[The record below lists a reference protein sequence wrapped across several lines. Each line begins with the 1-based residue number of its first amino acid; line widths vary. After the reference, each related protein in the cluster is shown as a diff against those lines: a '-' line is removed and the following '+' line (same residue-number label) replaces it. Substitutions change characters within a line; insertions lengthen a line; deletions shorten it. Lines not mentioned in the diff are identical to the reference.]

1 MTKRLL
7 FLVAVLA
14 AALSAQPINTA
25 PSCQQT
31 VVGSA
36 AVPTPCACPSAPG
49 TMPLAQLGT
58 QCYRAST
65 ATAYV
70 CYGTVTGNRCA
81 VPGDWAAA
89 TGAGGGT
96 VTSVACNSS
105 FAVSWLTCSFGG
117 SGSVT
122 PVLQLT
128 PTSALTQNQV
138 LATPNGSAGAV
149 GLRALVAADIPA
161 LSYGNVSNSGTP
173 LIHQGAI
180 FTDATHIKGLSTY
193 TIDDSGNLLA
203 TSAALGGATIGSDAL
218 GVTGTT
224 THNGAVTFN
233 ASPIIISGNIS
244 AAAWATNGLRIKGVP
259 GTLTDTSTAESGT
272 VATGYTDVLGGNS
285 IAATNTGVTYT
296 NYISEYVKAP
306 VAGTHVTI
314 TNPYAIGADSLIV
327 GTSNAFTVSAAG
339 AVNALS
345 TVTAAGEIVTGTAAT
360 DTATLGSEVTTSG
373 TCSGT
378 GWTGTYPNYV
388 APATT
393 AALTCTGFTNN
404 AYYQTVTGIT
414 NNAGVTGMTYGS
426 GLSCTGTGTY
436 PLTVTGGGGSG
447 ATGTITVT
455 SGAVTAAIAVL
466 TAGTAFTST
475 PTTGTLGTPTG
486 SASCSGTL
494 AMTSTIGGG
503 TITVAIGSAGAAQQS
518 GTSTNA
524 ASSTFIWGPKA
535 NGTSLTYTPTAA
547 FVGTINISAK
557 AITPIST
564 FALTLKDST
573 GAASSVCT
581 QTLASLFNL
590 FCGGGGTYTTTG
602 NSNTA
607 SCYGA
612 LFSNTTGASNTASG
626 YLALYFN
633 TAGSYNTASGYGAL
647 YNCGTSGATCASNV
661 ALGFYAGRYAGTG
674 TTALTNISTSIL
686 IGYGAAAANATGDSN
701 EILICGTGSVAAN
714 GTNTAAL
721 GCPAT
726 TDVYAGSAGAALT
739 HTAGIANG
747 GTVYSVA
754 GTPLPTCNSTNLLKR
769 LPASDITTLGAA
781 YVGSGTFTAWVEC
794 TYNSTGAVY
803 AWYAM

>member
-138 LATPNGSAGAV
+138 LATPDGSAGAV

-203 TSAALGGATIGSDAL
+203 TSAAL
-218 GVTGTT
+218 
-224 THNGAVTFN
+224 
-233 ASPIIISGNIS
+233 
-244 AAAWATNGLRIKGVP
+244 
-259 GTLTDTSTAESGT
+259 
-272 VATGYTDVLGGNS
+272 
-285 IAATNTGVTYT
+285 
-296 NYISEYVKAP
+296 
-306 VAGTHVTI
+306 
-314 TNPYAIGADSLIV
+314 
-327 GTSNAFTVSAAG
+327 
-339 AVNALS
+339 
-345 TVTAAGEIVTGTAAT
+345 TGTAAT

-607 SCYGA
+607 SGYLALYSNTTGIYNTASGYGALFSNTTGSSNTASGYQALFSNTTGSYNTASGYGALYSNTTGSSNTASGYQALYSNTTGIYNTASGYGA

-626 YLALYFN
+626 LN
-633 TAGSYNTASGYGAL
+633 TL
-647 YNCGTSGATCASNV
+647 YNCGTSGAACTSNV
-661 ALGFYAGRYAGTG
+661 ALGYNAGRNAGTG
-674 TTALTNISTSIL
+674 TTTLTSISTSIL
-686 IGYGAAAANATGDSN
+686 IGQGAAAANATGDSN

-714 GTNTAAL
+714 GTNTATL

-754 GTPLPTCNSTNLLKR
+754 GTPLPACNSTNLLKR

>member
-1 MTKRLL
+1 
-7 FLVAVLA
+7 
-14 AALSAQPINTA
+14 LSY
-25 PSCQQT
+25 
-31 VVGSA
+31 
-36 AVPTPCACPSAPG
+36 
-49 TMPLAQLGT
+49 L
-58 QCYRAST
+58 
-65 ATAYV
+65 
-70 CYGTVTGNRCA
+70 
-81 VPGDWAAA
+81 
-89 TGAGGGT
+89 
-96 VTSVACNSS
+96 
-105 FAVSWLTCSFGG
+105 
-117 SGSVT
+117 
-122 PVLQLT
+122 
-128 PTSALTQNQV
+128 ALT
-138 LATPNGSAGAV
+138 G
-149 GLRALVAADIPA
+149 
-161 LSYGNVSNSGTP
+161 
-173 LIHQGAI
+173 
-180 FTDATHIKGLSTY
+180 
-193 TIDDSGNLLA
+193 
-203 TSAALGGATIGSDAL
+203 
-218 GVTGTT
+218 
-224 THNGAVTFN
+224 
-233 ASPIIISGNIS
+233 
-244 AAAWATNGLRIKGVP
+244 
-259 GTLTDTSTAESGT
+259 GTLTGNL
-272 VATGYTDVLGGNS
+272 TD
-285 IAATNTGVTYT
+285 
-296 NYISEYVKAP
+296 
-306 VAGTHVTI
+306 
-314 TNPYAIGADSLIV
+314 
-327 GTSNAFTVSAAG
+327 
-339 AVNALS
+339 
-345 TVTAAGEIVTGTAAT
+345 AGEIVTGTAAT
-360 DTATLGSEVTTSG
+360 DTAALGSELTTSG

-607 SCYGA
+607 SGYLALYSNTTGIYNTASGYQA
-612 LFSNTTGASNTASG
+612 LFSNTTGIYNTASGYQALYSNTTGASNTASG
-626 YLALYFN
+626 LN
-633 TAGSYNTASGYGAL
+633 TL
-647 YNCGTSGATCASNV
+647 YNCGTSGAACTSNV
-661 ALGFYAGRYAGTG
+661 ALGYNAGRNAGTG
-674 TTALTNISTSIL
+674 TTTLTSISTSIL
-686 IGYGAAAANATGDSN
+686 IGQGAAAANATGDSN

-714 GTNTAAL
+714 GTNTATL

-754 GTPLPTCNSTNLLKR
+754 GTPLPACNSTNLLKR

>member
-138 LATPNGSAGAV
+138 LATPDGSAGAV

-203 TSAALGGATIGSDAL
+203 TSAAL
-218 GVTGTT
+218 
-224 THNGAVTFN
+224 
-233 ASPIIISGNIS
+233 
-244 AAAWATNGLRIKGVP
+244 
-259 GTLTDTSTAESGT
+259 
-272 VATGYTDVLGGNS
+272 
-285 IAATNTGVTYT
+285 
-296 NYISEYVKAP
+296 
-306 VAGTHVTI
+306 
-314 TNPYAIGADSLIV
+314 
-327 GTSNAFTVSAAG
+327 
-339 AVNALS
+339 
-345 TVTAAGEIVTGTAAT
+345 TGTAAT

-607 SCYGA
+607 SGYLA
-612 LFSNTTGASNTASG
+612 LYSNTTGIYNTASGYQALYSNTTGASNTASG
-626 YLALYFN
+626 LN
-633 TAGSYNTASGYGAL
+633 TL
-647 YNCGTSGATCASNV
+647 YNCGTSGAACTSNV
-661 ALGFYAGRYAGTG
+661 ALGYNAGRNAGTG
-674 TTALTNISTSIL
+674 TTTLTSISTSIL
-686 IGYGAAAANATGDSN
+686 IGQGAAAANATGDSN

-714 GTNTAAL
+714 GTNTATL

-754 GTPLPTCNSTNLLKR
+754 GTPLPACNSTNLLKR